1 MQIADQVLDFIQEE
15 LIVVPDSIDADRL
28 VFTQDE
34 VIVSSNESIDLD
46 TPLLNGVLS
55 EEDLLR
61 LVKFLEESYKLR
73 LEPSVITA
81 EHFESVRAVDHFVN
95 AELSR
100 ISD

>member
-81 EHFESVRAVDHFVN
+81 EHFESVLAVDHFVN